1 MHKDQIKQTE
11 KETIMSCDILW
22 GDHLPFLP
30 PLHLKQ
36 LLNEDSLGG
45 GML

>member
-1 MHKDQIKQTE
+1 MHEDQTKQTE
-11 KETIMSCDILW
+11 KEMIIPCDILW

-30 PLHLKQ
+30 LHLKQ
-36 LLNEDSLGG
+36 FLNEDSLGG